1 MNILLATD
9 ANVERAGVCLFMLQW
24 VENIRKLNKD
34 INICAYFRKG
44 ILDEKIA
51 QQYRENGVELVLGE
65 LPQDQTSTSS
75 SNRDKVRS
83 DIHSILEKKKYDVLH
98 VNSSAV
104 GFTSLVLTEGKK
116 AKVPVRIS
124 HSHGKNINSFVK
136 RIYLWPIKKYNKF
149 LSTKYAGCSV
159 AAGEYL
165 FGKGI
170 QNNARWFFIPN
181 TIEASEFA
189 YNAANREK
197 RRAELGLDEDTILLG
212 AVGMLTEIKNHRF
225 MIEILKNLKEKGKDA
240 KLLIL
245 GEGEERANLEK
256 LVNEYSLNKA
266 VILYGVTQ
274 DVAGWLSAFDIYM
287 MTSLTEGLPISAVE
301 AQANGLI
308 CLLSDRIP
316 ADVDITPD
324 VYHLSMDQGAEPWA
338 EMISNMQLKSA
349 EERAR
354 GEKNIAEAGFDN
366 TGAIHVI
373 KKLYDLN

>member
-1 MNILLATD
+1 
-9 ANVERAGVCLFMLQW
+9 
-24 VENIRKLNKD
+24 
-34 INICAYFRKG
+34 
-44 ILDEKIA
+44 
-51 QQYRENGVELVLGE
+51 
-65 LPQDQTSTSS
+65 
-75 SNRDKVRS
+75 
-83 DIHSILEKKKYDVLH
+83 
-98 VNSSAV
+98 
-104 GFTSLVLTEGKK
+104 
-116 AKVPVRIS
+116 
-124 HSHGKNINSFVK
+124 
-136 RIYLWPIKKYNKF
+136 
-149 LSTKYAGCSV
+149 
-159 AAGEYL
+159 
-165 FGKGI
+165 
-170 QNNARWFFIPN
+170 
-181 TIEASEFA
+181 
-189 YNAANREK
+189 
-197 RRAELGLDEDTILLG
+197 
-212 AVGMLTEIKNHRF
+212 

-274 DVAGWLSAFDIYM
+274 DVAEWLSAFDIYM